1 MGFKSLHEMET
12 IVNVSNVNYGI
23 LGFGVLVATGMAPL
37 MLIGVWGIPRL
48 GFGSTNNLVIS
59 LSMWIVVIFALHY
72 EGGNA
77 LGDEG
82 KLHLV
87 SSMHSMFVSWLLLC
101 HTSHPHCV
109 WLHLHVT
116 G

>member
-1 MGFKSLHEMET
+1 MGFKSLYEMET
-12 IVNVSNVNYGI
+12 IVKVSTVNYGVV
-23 LGFGVLVATGMAPL
+23 GFDLLVATTMVPL
-37 MLIGVWGIPRL
+37 MLLGVWGIPRL
-48 GFGSTNNLVIS
+48 GLGSTNNLVIS

-87 SSMHSMFVSWLLLC
+87 S
-101 HTSHPHCV
+101 
-109 WLHLHVT
+109 
-116 G
+116 